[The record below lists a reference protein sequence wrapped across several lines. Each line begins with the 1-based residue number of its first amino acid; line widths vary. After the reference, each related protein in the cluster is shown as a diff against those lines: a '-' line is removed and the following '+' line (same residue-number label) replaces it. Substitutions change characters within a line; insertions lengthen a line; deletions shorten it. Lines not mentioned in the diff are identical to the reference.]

1 MGAVQ
6 QKMPL
11 LTQENK
17 YLEGSLPKGWYPLT
31 FLPIPTHTHKS
42 IINSKGGGSVDD
54 SLSMLILEGWHRQT
68 WLEESF
74 AGFNQLLGSSNVITE
89 SHKNPSER
97 SIRHLRGKNNSL
109 FCLATDGGHSVFY
122 VCKTHFIHY
131 LHVLVSWANVQN
143 ILKPFAL
150 LRKT

>member
-6 QKMPL
+6 QKMHL
-11 LTQENK
+11 LTQEYK

-31 FLPIPTHTHKS
+31 FLPIPTHTHQS

-54 SLSMLILEGWHRQT
+54 SLSMLFCEGWHRQT

-97 SIRHLRGKNNSL
+97 SIRHLRKKNNPL
-109 FCLATDGGHSVFY
+109 FCLATDGDHSVFY
-122 VCKTHFIHY
+122 VCKMHFIHY
-131 LHVLVSWANVQN
+131 LHILVSWAVFLMSR
-143 ILKPFAL
+143 IF
-150 LRKT
+150 

>member
-1 MGAVQ
+1 MGTVQ
-6 QKMPL
+6 QKMHL
-11 LTQENK
+11 STQEYK

-31 FLPIPTHTHKS
+31 FLPIPTHTHQS

-54 SLSMLILEGWHRQT
+54 SLSMLICEGWHRQT

-109 FCLATDGGHSVFY
+109 FCLATDRGYSVFY
-122 VCKTHFIHY
+122 VYKTHFIHY
-131 LHVLVSWANVQN
+131 FHVPVSWAVFLMSR
-143 ILKPFAL
+143 IS
-150 LRKT
+150 